1 MTSRLSTHIEVDLV
15 QSPKQ
20 KQNKNKMFVLL
31 YDALLSLSLS
41 PGHTRIV
48 LVNSR
53 DYKTVSENFLILLLS
68 LFSSLT
74 NL

>member
-1 MTSRLSTHIEVDLV
+1 
-15 QSPKQ
+15 
-20 KQNKNKMFVLL
+20 MFVLL

-41 PGHTRIV
+41 PGHTRMD

-53 DYKTVSENFLILLLS
+53 DYKTVSENFFFNSFLLS
-68 LFSSLT
+68 FFSSLT

>member
-15 QSPKQ
+15 QSL
-20 KQNKNKMFVLL
+20 NKAKIKIKMFVLL

-41 PGHTRIV
+41 PGHTRMD

-53 DYKTVSENFLILLLS
+53 DYKTVSEKFFFFLFTFAF
-68 LFSSLT
+68 LFF
-74 NL
+74 N

>member
-1 MTSRLSTHIEVDLV
+1 
-15 QSPKQ
+15 
-20 KQNKNKMFVLL
+20 MFVLL

-41 PGHTRIV
+41 PGHTRMD

-53 DYKTVSENFLILLLS
+53 DYKKQSVKNFFFNSFNFLF
-68 LFSSLT
+68 FSSLT